1 MYAHL
6 GMDKFVCTCTSMQRT
21 FSKLGRFSN
30 AVPEIMRLDEVRS
43 A

>member
-21 FSKLGRFSN
+21 SSKLGTFFKRGT
-30 AVPEIMRLDEVRS
+30 
-43 A
+43 